1 MKNKTVAG
9 ILAIFGGWIG
19 LHRFYLGQV
28 GLGILY
34 CVFFWSGITALVGIL
49 DGIIL
54 LSSSD
59 MAFNH
64 KYNKEHLRRQ
74 QRQMQRQDRYVRRQD
89 TRQYRPAERRI
100 PVQPQQ
106 RRTYP
111 TQART
116 TPARPARPVN
126 TAKVNPFKQAGI
138 RKFKEYDY
146 DGALEDF
153 KQALKIDNKDVSVH
167 FNLACTY
174 SLLEEVDLA
183 FDHLNKAVSLGY
195 KDFNKID
202 THDALA
208 YVRIQPKWDG
218 FKENNYQLTGAK
230 STPKKDLLD
239 DDMLLSQLKTL
250 NSLKERGLI
259 TEQEFIIQK
268 EKLMA

>member
-9 ILAIFGGWIG
+9 LLAFFGGWIG

-34 CVFFWSGITALVGIL
+34 CILSVTGVSVLLGIL
-49 DGIIL
+49 DGIIM
-54 LSSSD
+54 LSSSE

-64 KYNKEHLRRQ
+64 KYNREYLRRQ
-74 QRQMQRQDRYVRRQD
+74 QRRVVPRQDRYVRRED

-106 RRTYP
+106 KRSYP
-111 TQART
+111 TTPRT
-116 TPARPARPVN
+116 APARPA
-126 TAKVNPFKQAGI
+126 TAAKVNPFKQAGI
-138 RKFKEYDY
+138 RKFKDYDY

-153 KQALKIDNKDVSVH
+153 KQALKIDSKDVSVH

-174 SLLEEVDLA
+174 SLLEQVDLA

-195 KDFNKID
+195 KDFQKID

-208 YVRIQPKWDG
+208 YVRIQPQWDG
-218 FKENNYQLTGAK
+218 FKENNYQLDKPIEPA
-230 STPKKDLLD
+230 KKDLLD

-259 TEQEFIIQK
+259 TEQEYIIQK